1 MSQFY
6 RDHGRD
12 RECGNEVK
20 LYGPDD
26 AELMVVTSLE
36 READQLL
43 IRGTVFGVMPITAR
57 LDAGQARAALRLLLR
72 PRLLL
77 FVLTL
82 PFRRGRRRG

>member
-1 MSQFY
+1 
-6 RDHGRD
+6 
-12 RECGNEVK
+12 VK

-43 IRGTVFGVMPITAR
+43 IRGTVFGVMPITAH
-57 LDAGQARAALRLLLR
+57 LDAEQARAALRLLLR